1 MHVRYLSDG
10 RFNTLQTHT
19 QCYIAQNKLVALW
32 AHQSSREN
40 ALLDV
45 PASDLL
51 FTGCV
56 LPEKTILQTPK
67 SPCLT
72 EVTWKPFPLLSSR
85 TDLFYPCMLC
95 GKMRC

>member
-1 MHVRYLSDG
+1 MEGLI
-10 RFNTLQTHT
+10 LCTHT

-56 LPEKTILQTPK
+56 LPDKTILQTPK

-72 EVTWKPFPLLSSR
+72 EVTWKPFPL
-85 TDLFYPCMLC
+85 FQN
-95 GKMRC
+95 